1 MRESAR
7 LFCAKP
13 FTWFEVSRGREE
25 GEVFLCC
32 PGWLKRPVGNLLRQS
47 VAEAWNGEAAQDIR
61 RSILDGS
68 FEYCDASLCPHLQE
82 SSGPVQEVAD
92 VTDPVLRRVIRDGLT
107 VLPYGPRDVNCAHDR
122 SCNLSCPS
130 CRTERIIETGRR
142 EEILDIRRK
151 LDAEAL
157 ADAEALYITGSGD
170 PFGSPFFRSWLRTMK
185 RSNMPRLH
193 TLHLH
198 TNGLL
203 WTPRMWETIPAEIR
217 ALIRSAEISID
228 AASPETYAV
237 NRRGGSF
244 GTLLTRLEFIHGLRA
259 GGPLERLTISM
270 VVQENNFHEMRD
282 FVFLGKR
289 FGVDTV
295 YFSRLADWGT
305 FSPEELHSRSVHR
318 ADHPR
323 HRELLDVLSDALFDD
338 VIVGLGNLTEL
349 RRGGGPGRATGPG
362 PEGEAARGVTVVGR
376 ALRRA
381 ANRLWSLR

>member
-1 MRESAR
+1 MKEPAR

-47 VAEAWNGEAAQDIR
+47 VAEAWNGAAAQDIR

-82 SSGPVQEVAD
+82 ISGPVQEVED
-92 VTDPVLRRVIRDGLT
+92 VTDPVLRRVIREGLT

-130 CRTERIIETGRR
+130 CRTELIIETRRR
-142 EEILDIRRK
+142 EEILGIQKK
-151 LDAEAL
+151 LDDEAL
-157 ADAEALYITGSGD
+157 ADAERLYITGSGD
-170 PFGSPFFRSWLRTMK
+170 PFGSPLFRSWLRTMK

-244 GTLLTRLEFIHGLRA
+244 STLLTRLEFIHGLRA

-270 VVQENNFHEMRD
+270 VVQENNFREMRD

-305 FSPEELHSRSVHR
+305 FSPEELQSRSVHR

-323 HRELLDVLSDALFDD
+323 HRELLAALSDHVLGDP
-338 VIVGLGNLTEL
+338 IVCMGNLTDL
-349 RRGGGPGRATGPG
+349 RDEGVRSAEGRM
-362 PEGEAARGVTVVGR
+362 
-376 ALRRA
+376 
-381 ANRLWSLR
+381 

>member
-1 MRESAR
+1 MEEAGR

-32 PGWLKRPVGNLLRQS
+32 PGWLKRPVGNLVRQS
-47 VAEAWNGEAAQDIR
+47 VAETWNGEAAQDIR

-68 FEYCDASLCPHLQE
+68 FEYCDASLCPHIQE
-82 SSGPVQEVAD
+82 ISGPVQRIQD
-92 VTDPVLRRVIRDGLT
+92 VTDPVLRGVIREGLT
-107 VLPYGPRDVNCAHDR
+107 VLPYGPREVNCAHDR

-130 CRTERIIETGRR
+130 CRTELIIETGRR
-142 EEILDIRRK
+142 DEILGVQRK
-151 LDAEAL
+151 LAQEALVDAET
-157 ADAEALYITGSGD
+157 LYITGSGD
-170 PFGSPFFRSWLRTMK
+170 PFGSPFFRKWLQTMRRTD
-185 RSNMPRLH
+185 MPRLR

-203 WTPRMWETIPAEIR
+203 WTPQVWETIPAEIR

-244 GTLLTRLEFIHGLRA
+244 ETLLARLEFIQSLRLA
-259 GGPLERLTISM
+259 GPLERLTMSM
-270 VVQENNFHEMRD
+270 VVQENNFQQMRE
-282 FVFLGKR
+282 FVHLGKR
-289 FGVDTV
+289 FGADTA

-305 FSPEELHSRSVHR
+305 FDPEDLRNRSVHR

-323 HRELLDVLSDALFDD
+323 HRALLDVLSDGLFDD
-338 VIVGLGNLTEL
+338 PIVCLGNLTEL
-349 RRGGGPGRATGPG
+349 RRGEGAGRRTGPGREST
-362 PEGEAARGVTVVGR
+362 R
-376 ALRRA
+376 AETSVRRVLRRA
-381 ANRLWSLR
+381 AKLLRPLW

>member
-1 MRESAR
+1 MEDAKR

-47 VAEAWNGEAAQDIR
+47 VAETWNGPAAQDIR

-68 FEYCDASLCPHLQE
+68 FEYCDASLCPHIQE
-82 SSGPVQEVAD
+82 ISGPVQRIED
-92 VTDPVLRRVIRDGLT
+92 VTDPVLRDVIRERLT
-107 VLPYGPRDVNCAHDR
+107 VLPYGPREVNCAHDR

-130 CRTERIIETGRR
+130 CRTELIIETARR
-142 EEILDIRRK
+142 DEILGIQKK
-151 LDAEAL
+151 LDHEAL
-157 ADAEALYITGSGD
+157 ADAETLYITGSGD
-170 PFGSPFFRSWLRTMK
+170 PFGSPFFRKWLQTMRRTD
-185 RSNMPRLH
+185 MPRLR

-203 WTPRMWETIPAEIR
+203 WTPRVWETIPPEIR
-217 ALIRSAEISID
+217 ALIRTAEISID

-244 GTLLTRLEFIHGLRA
+244 GTLLDRLEFIQSLRRA
-259 GGPLERLTISM
+259 GPLERLTMSM
-270 VVQENNFHEMRD
+270 VVQQNNFHEMRE
-282 FVFLGKR
+282 FVLLGKR
-289 FGVDTV
+289 FAADAV

-305 FSPEELHSRSVHR
+305 FDQAELSNRSVHR
-318 ADHPR
+318 TDHPR
-323 HRELLDVLSDALFDD
+323 HREFLDVLSDGLFDD
-338 VIVGLGNLTEL
+338 PIVVLGNLTEV
-349 RRGGGPGRATGPG
+349 RRGGP
-362 PEGEAARGVTVVGR
+362 ARGTGTEVEHDATRVVTVVGR

-381 ANRLWSLR
+381 ANRLWPLR